1 VSNQYKISVAVCQSP
16 VAGLWE
22 IYVEG
27 ILLETMSS
35 EAAAKHSADTYG
47 SFPHDIIKDMNQ
59 ILANMAKR
67 GEVLRRE
74 RFIDDR
80 DFQLMRH
87 YQDMADLANAAL
99 RVSLLTRNVK

>member
-1 VSNQYKISVAVCQSP
+1 MSNQYKISVAVCQSP

-47 SFPHDIIKDMNQ
+47 SFPHDILKDMNQ
-59 ILANMAKR
+59 VLSNLAKQ
-67 GEVLRRE
+67 GENLRRE
-74 RFIDDR
+74 RFVDDR
-80 DFQLMRH
+80 DLQLARH
-87 YQDMADLANAAL
+87 YQHVADVANAAL